1 MHEKLGPFAG
11 GAESCALMT
20 VVGGKKAWS
29 TTDER
34 KSPSFNFN
42 LTGVP

>member
-1 MHEKLGPFAG
+1 MKSWGHLLE
-11 GAESCALMT
+11 GAQSCALMT

-29 TTDER
+29 TSDER